1 MAKPRKTGKAKEVEK
16 KTRRHGLFPQAK
28 EESSKK
34 GVQRTKSKPKREL
47 LGKRYTIYK

>member
-1 MAKPRKTGKAKEVEK
+1 MAKQRKTGKTKELEK
-16 KTRRHGLFPQAK
+16 KHGDMDFSHKQKKKAA
-28 EESSKK
+28 KK

>member
-1 MAKPRKTGKAKEVEK
+1 MAKPSKTGKAKELEK

-34 GVQRTKSKPKREL
+34 KEYKGQKANQR
-47 LGKRYTIYK
+47 GNY